1 MAEIQ
6 AKLGLDDSKFERGLQ
21 GVSRKATGIL
31 GMLQRKFSATD
42 IFKGVFRSVGMG
54 IGVGAISE
62 KVVNVFRRGAEEAGS
77 MADHTQ
83 RMLDIQ
89 RNLEGAMRGPRREI
103 ELQVKQF
110 NELNR
115 DIEDQ
120 KRLIESLNNPV
131 LEFISSDYQ
140 QQVDQANAKLKEMVE
155 KQASLGA
162 SAKIAANADKLRTEA
177 LQRQQ
182 VHANNLANIE
192 LRNGVEGMKFAE
204 RKRALQEEYA
214 ALQKQGALP
223 SDLQQNLNR
232 QKALE
237 NEQALFQKNQKE
249 QREDIVRTAR
259 LDGELSAAELR
270 DAGEVEKKQLRLN
283 ALRREGETIRARRG
297 VTSNE
302 FLANRN
308 QQAALGAEIAI
319 DQRNAGSAR
328 RSTLAELGS
337 SLSTGRAIAP
347 RSRGRSE
354 RERIADRGESYRM
367 QAEDAVRT
375 GKTPE
380 YVARLSKLATRDTL
394 AAGKAAERTM
404 KQIDKTDPAVGQLIR
419 IHKAL
424 EEINKNLAPTET
436 EK

>member
-1 MAEIQ
+1 MSEIQ

-21 GVSRKATGIL
+21 GASRKATGIL

-42 IFKGVFRSVGMG
+42 IFKDVFRSAGIG
-54 IGVGAISE
+54 IGVGAIVE
-62 KVVNVFRRGAEEAGS
+62 KIVNVYRRGAEEAGS

-83 RMLDIQ
+83 RLLDIQ
-89 RNLEGAMRGPRREI
+89 RNLEGAMGGPRREL

-131 LEFISSDYQ
+131 LEFINADYQ

-204 RKRALQEEYA
+204 RRRFLQEEYVA
-214 ALQKQGALP
+214 MQRQGALP
-223 SDLQQNLNR
+223 SALQENLNR

-237 NEQALFQKNQKE
+237 KEQAMFEKGQKE

-259 LDGELSAAELR
+259 LDAELSAADLR
-270 DAGEVEKKQLRLN
+270 DASEIEKKQIRLN
-283 ALRREGETIRARRG
+283 GLRREYETIRNRRG
-297 VTSNE
+297 ILSNE
-302 FLANRN
+302 ALANRA
-308 QQAALGAEIAI
+308 QQDSLLGEIAVAQRGARSQLGAALVGLGG
-319 DQRNAGSAR
+319 GSVGGQVGR
-328 RSTLAELGS
+328 RSETQ
-337 SLSTGRAIAP
+337 
-347 RSRGRSE
+347 
-354 RERIADRGESYRM
+354 RIADRGDRY
-367 QAEDAVRT
+367 
-375 GKTPE
+375 
-380 YVARLSKLATRDTL
+380 L
-394 AAGKAAERTM
+394 AAAREALQQGQSPERVKRFAELAGRDLAAAGSRQERSGSLLT
-404 KQIDKTDPAVGQLIR
+404 KEQKELVGGSALKVLQEIRDSLKPTKTNSGGS
-419 IHKAL
+419 K
-424 EEINKNLAPTET
+424 
-436 EK
+436 

>member
-42 IFKGVFRSVGMG
+42 IFKDVFRSVGMG

-140 QQVDQANAKLKEMVE
+140 QQVDQAKAKLKEMVE

-192 LRNGVEGMKFAE
+192 MRNGVEGMKFAE

-259 LDGELSAAELR
+259 LDGELAAAELR
-270 DAGEVEKKQLRLN
+270 DASEIEKKQIRLN
-283 ALRREGETIRARRG
+283 GLRREYETIVNRRG
-297 VTSNE
+297 VLSNE
-302 FLANRN
+302 ALANRA
-308 QQAALGAEIAI
+308 QQDSLVGDIAI
-319 DQRNAGSAR
+319 AQRNARTQLGAALVGAGGGSVGGQVGR
-328 RSTLAELGS
+328 RSETQ
-337 SLSTGRAIAP
+337 
-347 RSRGRSE
+347 
-354 RERIADRGESYRM
+354 RIADRGDRYL
-367 QAEDAVRT
+367 AEARDALRQ
-375 GKTPE
+375 GQSPE
-380 YVARLSKLATRDTL
+380 RVKRLTELAGRDL
-394 AAGKAAERTM
+394 AAAGMRQERSASLLT
-404 KQIDKTDPAVGQLIR
+404 KDQKELVGGSALKVLQEIR
-419 IHKAL
+419 DSLKSTKP
-424 EEINKNLAPTET
+424 NSGGSK
-436 EK
+436 